1 MTRIDF
7 YQIDNDEAPLL
18 FACRLIEKAYRQ
30 GHRIFVYT
38 ASDRQSAELDD
49 LLWTFRPERF
59 IPHARQSGGEA
70 TGKAAGE
77 AAPIQIG
84 HQGEPDH
91 QDVLV
96 NLSNRVPEFFS
107 RFDRVAEVVPL
118 DENSRDAA
126 RQNYKFYKDRGYI
139 LDYHQMK

>member
-18 FACRLIEKAYRQ
+18 FACRLIDKVYRL

-38 ASDRQSAELDD
+38 ESDRQSAQLDD
-49 LLWTFRPERF
+49 LLWTFRADRF
-59 IPHARQSGGEA
+59 IPHAVQATDGRAASEA
-70 TGKAAGE
+70 T
-77 AAPIQIG
+77 PVQIG
-84 HQGEPDH
+84 HEGEPDH

-96 NLSNRVPEFFS
+96 NLSSRIPDFFS

>member
-18 FACRLIEKAYRQ
+18 FTCRLIDKVWHR

-38 ASDRQSAELDD
+38 ASAEQAGEMDD

-59 IPHARQSGGEA
+59 IPHAIADKGV
-70 TGKAAGE
+70 
-77 AAPIQIG
+77 AAPVQIG
-84 HQGEPDH
+84 HRGEPDH

-96 NLSNRVPEFFS
+96 NLSTQVPEFFS

-126 RQNYKFYKDRGYI
+126 RKNYRFYKDRGYI
-139 LDYHQMK
+139 LHYHQMNQ